1 MRQNEDVIAL
11 YSRKSKFTGKGESI
25 GNQVELGK
33 EYVRVHFGD
42 AAVDKIV
49 VYEDEGFSGGNLN
62 RPAFKRMMDAA
73 KKRQFKAIIVYRL
86 DRISR
91 NVSDFSGLIEELARL
106 DISFISIKE
115 QFDTS
120 TPMGRAMMY
129 IASVFSQ
136 LERETIAE
144 RIRDN
149 MHELAKT
156 GRWLGG
162 TTPTGFESEAI
173 KSITVDGKTKKAC
186 KLKLVPEEA
195 DIVKTIFDLY
205 VETDSL
211 TLTEAALI
219 KQGFK
224 TKNGK
229 YFTRFSVKAILQNP
243 VYMVA
248 DQEAYDFFIKN
259 DTDLFSEH
267 DAFDGVHGMMAY
279 NRTDQ
284 EKGRASISL
293 PPSEWIVS
301 VGKHPGLI
309 PGKVWVQ
316 VQESLER
323 NKSKSFRKPRSNEAL
338 LTGLLFCS
346 CGERM
351 YPKMSK
357 RKTADGK
364 VIYTYVCK
372 MKERSQRTVC
382 NSKNANGNTLDMA
395 IIEQVKMLAD
405 DKETFVSQLEQ
416 SRKFYTGN
424 RMDYEQRISD
434 MRKEK
439 AETEKKI
446 NSLVDSLVEMGDSP
460 AKAHVTKRIEQ
471 LNEEYQS
478 LEKRIQE
485 LEGLT
490 TQHALSD
497 VEFDLMRQ
505 LLTVF
510 KDGIDEMTIEQKRA
524 AIRTIVRKVIWDGVN
539 AHVVLFGVQDD
550 EIEYPEIAS
559 AASDNTDDEDDNDEL
574 VAFSDVDYEDD
585 DTEDD
590 RLGKTNP
597 LSASKTHWGED
608 SKCYPLT
615 DAFMVPNQ
623 YPQSRKEPRWRIL
636 AQVSENMYILC
647 SALDGCVRYAPMYI
661 HSFRP
666 IAPRKILEAQLF
678 NQQYQNYEDIPN
690 VPDRLR
696 WCRHHM
702 GLMQKEVAELIGISR
717 GHYID
722 FEVGYVDY
730 YPKEIVDKLAELY
743 GVPVDDLL
751 DDYNRF
757 LYKGQGKMIR
767 EYRES
772 LGLKKKPFARLMGI
786 SPNLLRAWE
795 DHQKRMNIN
804 SWNKYFKGKI
814 KA

>member
-25 GNQVELGK
+25 GNQIELGK

-173 KSITVDGKTKKAC
+173 KSVTVDGKTKKAC

-195 DIVKTIFDLY
+195 DMVKTIFDLY

-224 TKNGK
+224 TKKGN

-267 DAFDGVHGMMAY
+267 GAFDGVHGMMAY

-293 PPSEWIVS
+293 PTSEWIVS
-301 VGKHPGLI
+301 VGKHLGLI

-323 NKSKSFRKPRSNEAL
+323 NKSKAFRKPRSNEAL

-405 DKETFVSQLEQ
+405 DKDTFVRQLEQ

-424 RMDYEQRISD
+424 RMDYEQRLSD

-439 AETEKKI
+439 TETEKKI

-478 LEKRIQE
+478 FEKRIQE

-497 VEFDLMRQ
+497 IEFDLMRQ

-524 AIRTIVRKVIWDGVN
+524 AIRIIVRKVIWDGVN
-539 AHVVLFGVQDD
+539 AHVILFGVQDD

-559 AASDNTDDEDDNDEL
+559 VASDDTDDEDN
-574 VAFSDVDYEDD
+574 
-585 DTEDD
+585 

-608 SKCYPLT
+608 SK
-615 DAFMVPNQ
+615 
-623 YPQSRKEPRWRIL
+623 R
-636 AQVSENMYILC
+636 
-647 SALDGCVRYAPMYI
+647 SAD
-661 HSFRP
+661 
-666 IAPRKILEAQLF
+666 EAQK
-678 NQQYQNYEDIPN
+678 Q
-690 VPDRLR
+690 
-696 WCRHHM
+696 
-702 GLMQKEVAELIGISR
+702 
-717 GHYID
+717 
-722 FEVGYVDY
+722 
-730 YPKEIVDKLAELY
+730 
-743 GVPVDDLL
+743 
-751 DDYNRF
+751 
-757 LYKGQGKMIR
+757 
-767 EYRES
+767 
-772 LGLKKKPFARLMGI
+772 
-786 SPNLLRAWE
+786 
-795 DHQKRMNIN
+795 
-804 SWNKYFKGKI
+804 
-814 KA
+814 

>member
-1 MRQNEDVIAL
+1 MRQNENVIAL

-173 KSITVDGKTKKAC
+173 KSVTVDGKTKKAC

-195 DIVKTIFDLY
+195 DMVKTIFDLY

-224 TKNGK
+224 TKKGN

-248 DQEAYDFFIKN
+248 DEEAYDFFIKN
-259 DTDLFSEH
+259 DTGLFSEH

-293 PPSEWIVS
+293 PTSEWIVS

-309 PGKVWVQ
+309 PGKVWGQ

-405 DKETFVSQLEQ
+405 DKDTFVSQLEQ

-424 RMDYEQRISD
+424 RMDYEQRLTD

-471 LNEEYQS
+471 LNDEYQS

-497 VEFDLMRQ
+497 IEFDLLRQ

-539 AHVVLFGVQDD
+539 AHVILFDVQDD

-559 AASDNTDDEDDNDEL
+559 VASDNTDDEDDNDEL
-574 VAFSDVDYEDD
+574 VAFSDIDYEDD

-597 LSASKTHWGED
+597 LSASKMHWWED
-608 SKCYPLT
+608 SK
-615 DAFMVPNQ
+615 
-623 YPQSRKEPRWRIL
+623 
-636 AQVSENMYILC
+636 
-647 SALDGCVRYAPMYI
+647 
-661 HSFRP
+661 
-666 IAPRKILEAQLF
+666 
-678 NQQYQNYEDIPN
+678 
-690 VPDRLR
+690 
-696 WCRHHM
+696 
-702 GLMQKEVAELIGISR
+702 
-717 GHYID
+717 
-722 FEVGYVDY
+722 
-730 YPKEIVDKLAELY
+730 
-743 GVPVDDLL
+743 
-751 DDYNRF
+751 
-757 LYKGQGKMIR
+757 
-767 EYRES
+767 
-772 LGLKKKPFARLMGI
+772 
-786 SPNLLRAWE
+786 
-795 DHQKRMNIN
+795 
-804 SWNKYFKGKI
+804 
-814 KA
+814 